1 MREVDGHGRSFR
13 SWERRTGIYGY
24 SQHGFWWEALVDG
37 SEALLQHDFGY
48 AGGGSIV
55 HWVGGNAVYVPAR

>member
-1 MREVDGHGRSFR
+1 
-13 SWERRTGIYGY
+13 
-24 SQHGFWWEALVDG
+24 LVDG